1 MLDLNLAIFHKQV
14 INANCAYYTKEQG
27 MLKQVKKLLSFML
40 MLALMITLLP
50 AGGKINARAAEEA
63 ASRTFML
70 YVYYEGTEQLTADIW
85 KRNALDFTASDVTSD
100 AFGWEKQE
108 AALQK
113 VPDKDNWYQVEFEV
127 KGKSSDDDGFDIY
140 TDKGTTKFMSFGP
153 WDNTNKAE
161 YEKLFTGKSAYIL
174 KDWTITD
181 NLSAIGGSSSDD
193 NTDPVEPEPSEPEED
208 KSDEVLDADLSDAI
222 RGMDV
227 SSYISLQD
235 SFDALNAEEGTEKYG
250 FKDNDGNIIKDQ
262 AFFNFLASTGMNYVR
277 LRVWNNPYDA
287 NGNGYGG
294 GNNDLAKA
302 IEMGKYATNAGMKVL
317 IDFHNSDFWADPAK
331 QSVPKAW
338 EGKSEDELATAV
350 ADYTTESLNKLL
362 DAGVNVTM
370 VQVGN
375 ETHGWMCG
383 IGFDKN
389 DPNKGLNKLL
399 DAGCDAVHEVAA
411 KYNREILAVV
421 HFANPTGSNEESY
434 AWNMAQYD
442 GDNDGKKEG
451 VSYDVFATS
460 YYPYWHG
467 SLENLRS
474 VLHGI
479 AKTYGKKVMVAE
491 TSYANTLKDFDG
503 HGNTVRKGTND
514 TGDDLV
520 WAFNELGQAEE
531 FQAVEKAVRSIAA
544 KDGSHAGLGAFYWE
558 GTWIDLINVDGLTGE
573 ARAAAIAKN
582 KELWEKYGSGWAA
595 SFAGEYDAKDAGK
608 WYGGSAVDNQCFFD
622 ENGYPRKSITTFSP
636 DYKPFELTAAPVSAE
651 CGEEVE
657 TEAGSTITAANLPE
671 TAIVVF
677 DDDSSSKEAV
687 VWSENDIASANAFIA
702 DNKNVDK
709 TFTVNGTVTINGK
722 EFTVACTVKL
732 VPRNL
737 FANPSFEDS
746 DESGWMV
753 SSDSKGLDV
762 NTDGSAKIGTNDPRT
777 GAKTLHFWYGEDFTF
792 NFSKEVAISEA
803 GTYEASIYAQGG
815 DVGDSSELTISASC
829 GDTTVTS
836 ENVTLEG
843 WKNWKLLKTSIKV
856 TDEMIKAADGKLTIT
871 VNAKMPA
878 KAWGSF
884 DDATLVLYPEEKIEP
899 EEPVEPAEPDKPSDN
914 KESGSNSGSSSSG
927 NNSNSSSSGSSS
939 NSSSSGNG
947 SSSTVTVP
955 ETPAVTVPET
965 KNEDK
970 PQTEPAAEVKPEDK
984 GDKTVTE
991 TAINEND
998 KTPSSAAA
1006 TTSAV
1011 TKTTKIVK
1019 ATLKTKKGSSKTYC
1033 YNSKGKLVRSS
1044 IVKSGSK
1051 LYITDKK
1058 GAVIKNKL
1066 VKLKGK
1072 YYIAGKSGALKK
1084 NTWVTIKNKRYY
1096 VNKNGIVTKVKKL
1109 KESSGKKK

>member
-383 IGFDKN
+383 IVFDKN

-411 KYNREILAVV
+411 NYNREILAVV

-573 ARAAAIAKN
+573 ARDAAIAKN

-899 EEPVEPAEPDKPSDN
+899 AEPDKPSDN

-1044 IVKSGSK
+1044 IVKSGSR

-1066 VKLKGK
+1066 VKLNGK

-1096 VNKNGIVTKVKKL
+1096 VNKNGVVTKTKTIKKTS
-1109 KESSGKKK
+1109 KNK